1 MVLYSLLECSQS
13 KDINSSVESS
23 SVLNMN
29 TGANLNEDR
38 HTKTSV
44 IPGSAIIVK
53 DSMRKKVLEKLFLVL
68 ALVIIWSLLSVPLV
82 LYYTP
87 LSPVSCIN

>member
-1 MVLYSLLECSQS
+1 M
-13 KDINSSVESS
+13 
-23 SVLNMN
+23 LNMN

-44 IPGSAIIVK
+44 IPAAIIVK
-53 DSMRKKVLEKLFLVL
+53 DSMKKKILDKLFLVL

-87 LSPVSCIN
+87 LSLVSCIN